1 MTDLK
6 FLYQIYLEHPEVT
19 TDSRRCPGGSLFFAL
34 KGESFD
40 GNQFAAKA
48 LEAGAAIAVV
58 DDETVIPEGDLLTAE
73 HADGHYL
80 LVPDVLST
88 LQELAA
94 YHRQQF
100 RGPVLQVT
108 GTNGKTTT
116 KELIAAVLS
125 RKYNVLYTQGNLNN
139 HIGVP
144 LTLLRL
150 RTDEHQVAIIETGA
164 NHPDEI
170 RQLTDI
176 VRPDY
181 GLITNVGRAHL
192 EGFGSFEGVK
202 RTKGELYDYL
212 LSHEGCHVFVSEASA
227 DLIGMLSERGATLD
241 DTRCIS
247 YARIESSAKSCRCV
261 GAVASAD
268 PFVNVWWRRNDQKQ
282 ASTQDVTTHLI
293 GAYNLD
299 NVLAAICVGLEF
311 GVPEDDISAALTE
324 YEPTLGRSEYRKTER
339 NELIIDA
346 YNANLTSMLAAL
358 QNLQQIEHPRKM
370 VILGDMKELGAESR
384 NAHCQVV
391 RAILGA
397 GVNTIWLV
405 GPEFRSAVQD
415 LQATDNEVAIAL
427 GTKITLFD
435 DVEDVKQAIV
445 ANQPELHLILVK
457 GSNSTR
463 LHQLPPLL

>member
-1 MTDLK
+1 M
-6 FLYQIYLEHPEVT
+6 
-19 TDSRRCPGGSLFFAL
+19 
-34 KGESFD
+34 
-40 GNQFAAKA
+40 
-48 LEAGAAIAVV
+48 
-58 DDETVIPEGDLLTAE
+58 
-73 HADGHYL
+73 
-80 LVPDVLST
+80 
-88 LQELAA
+88 
-94 YHRQQF
+94 
-100 RGPVLQVT
+100 
-108 GTNGKTTT
+108 
-116 KELIAAVLS
+116 
-125 RKYNVLYTQGNLNN
+125 
-139 HIGVP
+139 
-144 LTLLRL
+144 
-150 RTDEHQVAIIETGA
+150 
-164 NHPDEI
+164 
-170 RQLTDI
+170 
-176 VRPDY
+176 
-181 GLITNVGRAHL
+181 
-192 EGFGSFEGVK
+192 
-202 RTKGELYDYL
+202 
-212 LSHEGCHVFVSEASA
+212 
-227 DLIGMLSERGATLD
+227 
-241 DTRCIS
+241 
-247 YARIESSAKSCRCV
+247 
-261 GAVASAD
+261 
-268 PFVNVWWRRNDQKQ
+268 
-282 ASTQDVTTHLI
+282 TTHLI